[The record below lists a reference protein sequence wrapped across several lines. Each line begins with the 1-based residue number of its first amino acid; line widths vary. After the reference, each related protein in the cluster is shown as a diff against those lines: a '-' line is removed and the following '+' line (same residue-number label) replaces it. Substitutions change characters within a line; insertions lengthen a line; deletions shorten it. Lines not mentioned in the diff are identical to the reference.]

1 MELVELLEK
10 KRGTQTN
17 KQFAADLGI
26 SERMWSSLKSGQRRI
41 GGKTL
46 MGILD
51 KYGKKDK
58 ELTNAVWDYIDSYPI
73 KNIRS
78 K

>member
-10 KRGTQTN
+10 KKGKQTN

-26 SERMWSSLKSGQRRI
+26 SERMWTSIKNGSRRM
-41 GGKTL
+41 GGKVL

-51 KYGKKDK
+51 KYGRKDK

-73 KNIRS
+73 K